1 MVLKCCLL
9 CHNIIG
15 AEFFWVLGVLLL
27 TKEFASLENQIDLVG
42 AFLGLG
48 KAVLMNLFTMHSRP
62 LISVDSS
69 WINAWHAFSSALI

>member
-1 MVLKCCLL
+1 MLNFLGIRCMV
-9 CHNIIG
+9 
-15 AEFFWVLGVLLL
+15 FFFTVLVL
-27 TKEFASLENQIDLVG
+27 TKEFASLENQIELVG

-69 WINAWHAFSSALI
+69 WINAWHAFSFALI